1 MRTFLVAVNLPI
13 DLWDDCLDLPELGK
27 KVSEELEVHRPDE
40 NTWEDWEGFH
50 DWNDLNAGGKK
61 KIMTISLDWS
71 VAPILA
77 GWDEDCDDSVLG
89 FICSEIVKDLS

>member
-1 MRTFLVAVNLPI
+1 MRTFLVAVNLPVG
-13 DLWDDCLDLPELGK
+13 LWDECLELPDFGRE
-27 KVSEELEVHRPDE
+27 VSQALVEQRPDE
-40 NTWEDWEGFH
+40 NIWEDWAGFLE
-50 DWNDLNAGGKK
+50 WNDLNAGGKK
-61 KIMTISLDWS
+61 RIMTISLDWA